1 MLYYTIHDLDTREAG
16 AEVVQLHVLPPA
28 GKAVE
33 QYIHCCRAETIA
45 CICINNNNI
54 FIAWWS
60 IDPIIRIRLI
70 KIILKFTKASDC
82 LTDFIPLQSAR
93 TITIKLEEHSLQKEI
108 EREDRIS
115 NKLLTCRLY
124 NVIYMF
130 TLK

>member
-1 MLYYTIHDLDTREAG
+1 MLYYTIHDLDTRETG

-28 GKAVE
+28 SKAVE
-33 QYIHCCRAETIA
+33 QYIDCCRAETIA
-45 CICINNNNI
+45 CICINNNT

-93 TITIKLEEHSLQKEI
+93 TITVKLEEHSLQKEI
-108 EREDRIS
+108 KREDRIS
-115 NKLLTCRLY
+115 NLKATYIVYITSYTCLP
-124 NVIYMF
+124 
-130 TLK
+130 